1 MIQFILLLVASALD
15 ANAHMALYYPPALK
29 AENNPH
35 TRGRADKAQHF
46 PYGCCERETMA
57 PFPCRGHL
65 NLLDTP
71 EGAPVASWPAGSLQQ
86 WSMYAPRKLS
96 SQRKEHS

>member
-1 MIQFILLLVASALD
+1 MIQLLLLLAASALD

-46 PYGCCERETMA
+46 PYGCC
-57 PFPCRGHL
+57 
-65 NLLDTP
+65 DV
-71 EGAPVASWPAGSLQQ
+71 VAVRTVGYLIPS
-86 WSMYAPRKLS
+86 
-96 SQRKEHS
+96 